1 MTLVEQ
7 RRAISHLL
15 DPTSPADASASY
27 YALHLEANKTQLFT
41 YPPAASRAG
50 GYMCLSRTGLD
61 LFRPLLTMRFPESG
75 DTSGFDLA
83 AAGEMITTTIPEGSD
98 VIIKAPTP
106 YAPLLSAFFENEV
119 EQRLKLLVL
128 DRGRFQPVINVF
140 VTRSEAHDGLPRFVI
155 RQNSQGQTGLGGDV
169 AASAGINWQTP
180 TFAEVYVH
188 TATQHRRKGF
198 GQSVL
203 AACVQHVLDSGRRP
217 LYVVESDNSSS
228 IQLAENTG
236 FVNLGPDLLWLEGR
250 RRSHP

>member
-1 MTLVEQ
+1 MTLIEQ

-27 YALHLEANKTQLFT
+27 YALHLAENKTQLFT
-41 YPPAASRAG
+41 YPPDSARAR
-50 GYMCLSRTGLD
+50 GYLCLSRTGLD
-61 LFRPLLTMRFPESG
+61 LFRSLLTMRFPESG
-75 DTSGFDLA
+75 STSGFDLE
-83 AAGEMITTTIPEGSD
+83 AAGEMISAAIKEGTD
-98 VIIKAPTP
+98 VIIKAPAS

-119 EQRLKLLVL
+119 EQRLNLLVL
-128 DRGRFQPVINVF
+128 DRGRFQPIINVF
-140 VTRSEAHDGLPRFVI
+140 VTRSEAYDGLPRFII
-155 RQNSQGQTGLGGDV
+155 RQNSQGQTGFGDEV

-180 TFAEVYVH
+180 GFAEVYVH
-188 TATQHRRKGF
+188 TTTQQRRKGF

-217 LYVVESDNSSS
+217 LYVVEAENSSS